1 MAEVVIDG
9 ADIYLKVSPVQGLG
23 YLWEWSYS
31 TFNLYWSEGS
41 HSDTI
46 MTVTLPDTPWQPTN
60 RLSYLINIDA
70 SLYLTS
76 SSPINTEPDLG
87 VATLTFGRTNE
98 DISYCREFLAQFNEN
113 GKKINFWLGS
123 KPDWL

>member
-1 MAEVVIDG
+1 MMTVVE
-9 ADIYLKVSPVQGLG
+9 GLG
-23 YLWEWSYS
+23 YTWDWPRTSFPFMY
-31 TFNLYWSEGS
+31 SEGS
-41 HSDTI
+41 HNDNI
-46 MTVTLPDTPWQPTN
+46 ITVTLPDSPWQSTDG
-60 RLSYLINIDA
+60 LSYLINIDA

-76 SSPINTEPDLG
+76 SDPIITEPGLG
-87 VATLTFGRTNE
+87 PVTLTFGRTDE